1 MKCHCVEWS
10 DGGVYGEIELADPH
24 CRLCLGTGAFTE
36 KDQQRLKDMAIV
48 RVVMEHSRV
57 ITFEDP
63 AMVVLDIER
72 FVTAEAIFTAEV
84 VAASATR
91 LEAGEPQ
98 TGENS

>member
-10 DGGVYGEIELADPH
+10 DGGVYGEMELADPH

-36 KDQQRLKDMAIV
+36 IV
-48 RVVMEHSRV
+48 RVVMDIRTS
-57 ITFEDP
+57 EDP

-98 TGENS
+98 TGSEERESS

>member
-10 DGGVYGEIELADPH
+10 DGGVYGEVELADPD

-48 RVVMEHSRV
+48 RVVMDIR
-57 ITFEDP
+57 TDEDP

-72 FVTAEAIFTAEV
+72 FVTAEAIFGAEV
-84 VAASATR
+84 VAASGKR